1 MEGFTMYKDEY
12 AAVPFGKKG
21 FIIIHNGQQLEKL
34 CRTESSARKYIADHK
49 NSEILWEQFFE
60 LLVFDALI
68 GGTDRHYNNW
78 GILEKAD
85 SGELYQSLFF

>member
-1 MEGFTMYKDEY
+1 MKGFLVGKNGEY

-49 NSEILWEQFFE
+49 KGKSTARLPI
-60 LLVFDALI
+60 
-68 GGTDRHYNNW
+68 
-78 GILEKAD
+78 
-85 SGELYQSLFF
+85 